1 MDPLTLPIP
10 PGIDADAAR
19 RALALG
25 LFQEGHVSVGKAAEI
40 AGLSYRA
47 FLDVL
52 KERGIP
58 AYVYDDE
65 ADFEREME
73 TVRRHIREIEERR
86 EP

>member
-58 AYVYDDE
+58 AYVIDDDE
-65 ADFEREME
+65 AFGAEME
-73 TVRRHIREIEERR
+73 TVRRQIREVEERR
-86 EP
+86 AP

>member
-58 AYVYDDE
+58 AYVYDEE
-65 ADFEREME
+65 AFEQDMAFL
-73 TVRRHIREIEERR
+73 RRQRDRDGA
-86 EP
+86 